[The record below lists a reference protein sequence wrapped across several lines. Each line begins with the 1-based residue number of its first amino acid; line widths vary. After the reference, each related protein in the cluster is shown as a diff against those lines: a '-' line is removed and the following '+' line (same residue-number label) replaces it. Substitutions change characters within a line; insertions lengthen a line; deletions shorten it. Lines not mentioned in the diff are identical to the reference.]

1 MSNSARLR
9 SGLAVAVEELCRM
22 ITSLK
27 LMSGFMCVL
36 ALMVPVSAVAQ
47 TDAEGSKDHPVVPR
61 LAGSQYYVSD
71 YEARDFGAGEF
82 HFNDDDHRVEGKFT
96 QIEYWIKDSGKAFS
110 GVEIGRNYQKAVA
123 EKKGETLFFSV
134 DNSGGTATFRVDLE
148 GTRVWIGLSVSNAG
162 EVYELTIVEETVM
175 KQSVELNAGAMAAEL
190 TKSGRVT
197 LRGILFDVG
206 LATIRDSSAALLAE
220 VAALL
225 KAEPNLAL
233 EVVGHTDN
241 TGTAAGNL
249 TLSRQ
254 RADAVRVWLVK
265 NHSIDPARL
274 TTNGRGD
281 TVPVADNTT
290 DAGRAQNRRVEL
302 VKR

>member
-1 MSNSARLR
+1 M
-9 SGLAVAVEELCRM
+9 
-22 ITSLK
+22 
-27 LMSGFMCVL
+27 
-36 ALMVPVSAVAQ
+36 
-47 TDAEGSKDHPVVPR
+47 
-61 LAGSQYYVSD
+61 
-71 YEARDFGAGEF
+71 
-82 HFNDDDHRVEGKFT
+82 EGKFT
-96 QIEYWIKDSGKAFS
+96 RIEYWIKDNAKPFS

-123 EKKGETLFFSV
+123 EKKGETVFFDI

-148 GTRVWIGLSVSNAG
+148 GTRVWIGLDVSNSG

-190 TKSGRVT
+190 SKSGRVT

-206 LATIRDSSAALLAE
+206 QATIRDSSAAQLAE
-220 VAALL
+220 VGALL
-225 KAEPNLAL
+225 KADPALAL
-233 EVVGHTDN
+233 EVIGHTDN

-254 RADAVRVWLVK
+254 RADAVKNWLVK
-265 NHSIDPARL
+265 THGIDAARL
-274 TTNGRGD
+274 TTAGRGD

>member
-1 MSNSARLR
+1 
-9 SGLAVAVEELCRM
+9 M
-22 ITSLK
+22 IMPMK
-27 LMSGFMCVL
+27 LISGFIGVLVL
-36 ALMVPVSAVAQ
+36 ALLVPTAAFAQ
-47 TDAEGSKDHPVVPR
+47 EDAEGAKDHPVVPR
-61 LAGSQYYVSD
+61 LAGGQYYVST
-71 YEARDFGAGEF
+71 YEARDFGAGDF
-82 HFNDDDHRVEGKFT
+82 YFKDDEHRVEGKFT
-96 QIEYWIKDSGKAFS
+96 KIEYWIKDNGKPFS

-123 EKKGETLFFSV
+123 EKKGETLHFSI
-134 DNSGGTATFRVDLE
+134 DNSGGSATYRVDLE
-148 GTRVWIGLSVSNAG
+148 GTRVWIGLSVSNGG

-206 LATIRDSSAALLAE
+206 LATIRDTSAALLAE

-225 KAEPNLAL
+225 KAEPTLAL

-254 RADAVRVWLVK
+254 RAEAVKAWLVK
-265 NHSIDPARL
+265 NHAIDPARL
-274 TTNGRGD
+274 STSGRGD

-290 DAGRAQNRRVEL
+290 DAGRAENRRVEL

>member
-1 MSNSARLR
+1 
-9 SGLAVAVEELCRM
+9 M
-22 ITSLK
+22 IRAMK
-27 LMSGFMCVL
+27 LISGFMCVL
-36 ALMVPVSAVAQ
+36 ALMAPTAAFAQ
-47 TDAEGSKDHPVVPR
+47 ADAEGSKDHPVVPR
-61 LAGSQYYVSD
+61 LAGGQYYVSA
-71 YEARDFGAGEF
+71 YEARAFGAGEF
-82 HFNDDDHRVEGKFT
+82 TTKEDEKRVEGKFT
-96 QIEYWIKDSGKAFS
+96 RIEYWIKDNAKPFS

-123 EKKGETLFFSV
+123 EKRGETVFFDV
-134 DNSGGTATFRVDLE
+134 DNSGGNATFRVDLE
-148 GTRVWIGLSVSNAG
+148 GTRVWIGLDVSNSG

-190 TKSGRVT
+190 SKSGRVT

-206 LATIRDSSAALLAE
+206 LATIRDASAALLAE
-220 VAALL
+220 VGALL
-225 KAEPNLAL
+225 KSDPTLAL

-241 TGTAAGNL
+241 TGTAAANL

-254 RADAVRVWLVK
+254 RADSVKNWLVK
-265 NHSIDPARL
+265 THGIDVSRL
-274 TTNGRGD
+274 TTSGRGD

>member
-1 MSNSARLR
+1 MIRNMKVIP
-9 SGLAVAVEELCRM
+9 GL
-22 ITSLK
+22 I
-27 LMSGFMCVL
+27 CVL
-36 ALMVPVSAVAQ
+36 ALMAPAAAFAQ
-47 TDAEGSKDHPVVPR
+47 ADAEGSKDHPVVPR
-61 LAGSQYYVSD
+61 LAGGQYYVSD
-71 YEARDFGAGEF
+71 YEARDFGAGDFATKE
-82 HFNDDDHRVEGKFT
+82 DERRVEGKFT
-96 QIEYWIKDSGKAFS
+96 RIEYWIKDNAKPFS

-123 EKKGETLFFSV
+123 EKKGETVFFDI

-148 GTRVWIGLSVSNAG
+148 GARVWIGLDVSNSG
-162 EVYELTIVEETVM
+162 EVYELIIVEETVM

-190 TKSGRVT
+190 SKSGRVT

-206 LATIRDSSAALLAE
+206 QATIRDSSAAQLAE
-220 VAALL
+220 VGALL
-225 KAEPNLAL
+225 KADPALAL
-233 EVVGHTDN
+233 EVIGHTDN

-254 RADAVRVWLVK
+254 RADAVKNWLVK
-265 NHSIDPARL
+265 THGIDAARL
-274 TTNGRGD
+274 TTAGRGD

>member
-1 MSNSARLR
+1 
-9 SGLAVAVEELCRM
+9 M
-22 ITSLK
+22 IRAMK
-27 LMSGFMCVL
+27 FISGFMCVL
-36 ALMVPVSAVAQ
+36 ALMAPAAALAQ
-47 TDAEGSKDHPVVPR
+47 ADAEGAKDHPVVPR
-61 LAGSQYYVSD
+61 LAGGQYYVSD
-71 YEARDFGAGEF
+71 YEARDFGTGDFSTSE
-82 HFNDDDHRVEGKFT
+82 DDRRVEGKFT
-96 QIEYWIKDSGKAFS
+96 RIEYWIKDNARPFS

-123 EKKGETLFFSV
+123 EKKGTTIYFNV
-134 DNSGGTATFRVDLE
+134 DNSGGNATFRVDLE
-148 GTRVWIGLSVSNAG
+148 GTRVWIGLSVSNGG

-190 TKSGRVT
+190 GKSGRVT

-206 LATIRDSSAALLAE
+206 QATIQGPSAALLAE
-220 VAALL
+220 VGALL
-225 KAEPNLAL
+225 TSDPTLGL
-233 EVVGHTDN
+233 EVIGHTDN

-254 RADAVRVWLVK
+254 RAEAVKTWLVK
-265 NHSIDPARL
+265 THGIDPSRL
-274 TTNGRGD
+274 TTTGRGD

>member
-1 MSNSARLR
+1 MIRAMKL
-9 SGLAVAVEELCRM
+9 LA
-22 ITSLK
+22 
-27 LMSGFMCVL
+27 GFLCVL
-36 ALMVPVSAVAQ
+36 ALMAPAAAFAQ
-47 TDAEGSKDHPVVPR
+47 ADAEGSKDHPVVPR
-61 LAGSQYYVSD
+61 LAGGQYYVSD
-71 YEARDFGAGEF
+71 YEARDFGAGDFATKE
-82 HFNDDDHRVEGKFT
+82 DERRVEGKFT
-96 QIEYWIKDSGKAFS
+96 RIEYWIKDNAKPFS

-123 EKKGETLFFSV
+123 EKKGETVFFDI
-134 DNSGGTATFRVDLE
+134 DNSGGSATFRVDLE
-148 GTRVWIGLSVSNAG
+148 GTRVWIGLDVSNSG

-190 TKSGRVT
+190 SKSGRVT

-206 LATIRDSSAALLAE
+206 QATIRESSAALLAE
-220 VAALL
+220 VGALL
-225 KAEPNLAL
+225 KSDQTLAL

-241 TGTAAGNL
+241 TGTAAANL

-254 RADAVRVWLVK
+254 RAEAVKNWLVK
-265 NHSIDPARL
+265 THGIAAARL
-274 TTNGRGD
+274 TTSGRGD

>member
-1 MSNSARLR
+1 MSNGCIIRA
-9 SGLAVAVEELCRM
+9 M
-22 ITSLK
+22 K
-27 LMSGFMCVL
+27 LISGFICVL
-36 ALMVPVSAVAQ
+36 ALALLVPTAAFAQ
-47 TDAEGSKDHPVVPR
+47 ADAEGSKDHPVVPR
-61 LAGSQYYVSD
+61 LAGGQYYVSD
-71 YEARDFGAGEF
+71 YEARDFGAGDF
-82 HFNDDDHRVEGKFT
+82 YFKDDDHRVEGKFT
-96 QIEYWIKDSGKAFS
+96 RIEYWIKENGKPFS

-123 EKKGETLFFSV
+123 EKKGEMLHFAI
-134 DNSGGTATFRVDLE
+134 DNSGGAATFRVDLD
-148 GTRVWIGLSVSNAG
+148 GTRVWIGLSVSNGG

-175 KQSVELNAGAMAAEL
+175 KQSVELNAGAMAAEI

-206 LATIRDSSAALLAE
+206 LATIRDASAALLAE

-225 KAEPNLAL
+225 KAEPTLAL

-254 RADAVRVWLVK
+254 RAEAVKAWLVK
-265 NHSIDPARL
+265 NHAVDPTRL
-274 TTNGRGD
+274 MTSGRGD

-290 DAGRAQNRRVEL
+290 EAGRAQNRRVEL

>member
-1 MSNSARLR
+1 
-9 SGLAVAVEELCRM
+9 M
-22 ITSLK
+22 IRAMK
-27 LMSGFMCVL
+27 LLTGFLCVL
-36 ALMVPVSAVAQ
+36 ALMAPAAAFAQ
-47 TDAEGSKDHPVVPR
+47 ADAEGSKDHPVVPR
-61 LAGSQYYVSD
+61 LAGGQYYVSD
-71 YEARDFGAGEF
+71 YEARDFGAGDFATKE
-82 HFNDDDHRVEGKFT
+82 DERRVEGKFT
-96 QIEYWIKDSGKAFS
+96 RIEYWIKDNAKPFS

-123 EKKGETLFFSV
+123 EKKGETVFFDI
-134 DNSGGTATFRVDLE
+134 DNSGGSATFRVDLE
-148 GTRVWIGLSVSNAG
+148 GTRVWIGLDVSNSG

-190 TKSGRVT
+190 SKSGRVT

-206 LATIRDSSAALLAE
+206 QATIRESSAALLAE
-220 VAALL
+220 VGALL
-225 KAEPNLAL
+225 KSDPTLAL

-241 TGTAAGNL
+241 TGTAAANL

-254 RADAVRVWLVK
+254 RAEAVKNWLVK
-265 NHSIDPARL
+265 THGIDAARL
-274 TTNGRGD
+274 TTSGRGD

>member
-1 MSNSARLR
+1 
-9 SGLAVAVEELCRM
+9 M
-22 ITSLK
+22 IRAMK
-27 LMSGFMCVL
+27 LMSGFICVL
-36 ALMVPVSAVAQ
+36 ALMAPAAAFAQ
-47 TDAEGSKDHPVVPR
+47 ADAEGSKDHPVVPR
-61 LAGSQYYVSD
+61 LAGGQYYVSA
-71 YEARDFGAGEF
+71 YEARDFGAGDF
-82 HFNDDDHRVEGKFT
+82 YFKDDEHRVEGKFT
-96 QIEYWIKDSGKAFS
+96 KIEYWIKDNAKPFS

-123 EKKGETLFFSV
+123 GKKGETLYFSV
-134 DNSGGTATFRVDLE
+134 DNSGGTATFRVDLD
-148 GTRVWIGLSVSNAG
+148 GTRVWIGLRVSNDG

-206 LATIRDSSAALLAE
+206 LATIRDTSAALLAE

-225 KAEPNLAL
+225 KAEPPLAL

-254 RADAVRVWLVK
+254 RAEAVKAWLVK
-265 NHSIDPARL
+265 NHAIDPARL
-274 TTNGRGD
+274 TTSGRGD

-290 DAGRAQNRRVEL
+290 DASRTQNRRVEL